1 MANVGEK
8 TVEAEE
14 QELKRLCVD
23 SRGEIS
29 SSFRIAEDASDMS
42 GPVHPTL

>member
-8 TVEAEE
+8 AVEAEE
-14 QELKRLCVD
+14 QELKRLCAD

-29 SSFRIAEDASDMS
+29 SSFRIAEDTSDMS
-42 GPVHPTL
+42 GPVHPSL